1 MNTRIKKLRKALDL
15 TQQEFASRIGTS
27 QNSLAGYE
35 AGRRNPSSSVINN
48 ICKEFHVNEEWL
60 RTGDGEMFR
69 ELSRDDEIAA
79 FIETVMRDES
89 AEFKRRL
96 IAALAKLNDAGWDAL
111 EQFIEDMT
119 RQKASQRDEYPVAGI
134 PVTALEPWAEQP
146 PAASPLLNFPEAPRE
161 NWEAMPTPDPNRH
174 PDAPPWAHPG
184 WTPELHAVYEAYE
197 AEARAEA
204 ERVYQRILF
213 EKEVGKGKVL
223 WMPARWDG
231 LNR

>member
-15 TQQEFASRIGTS
+15 TQREFGERIGIKANTVTMIEKGRNTS
-27 QNSLAGYE
+27 EQTIQA
-35 AGRRNPSSSVINN
+35 
-48 ICKEFHVNEEWL
+48 ICREFRVNEEWL
-60 RTGDGEMFR
+60 RTGEGEMFQPEPRDALDELIAQYRLPR
-69 ELSRDDEIAA
+69 EFRPLIDKYLKLTPDQQEAVVQYMRKVAA
-79 FIETVMRDES
+79 ALMRDEYS
-89 AEFKRRL
+89 
-96 IAALAKLNDAGWDAL
+96 
-111 EQFIEDMT
+111 
-119 RQKASQRDEYPVAGI
+119 VAGI

-146 PAASPLLNFPEAPRE
+146 PAASQLLNFPEAPRE

-184 WTPELHAVYEAYE
+184 WTPELHAVYEA
-197 AEARAEA
+197 EARAEA

-213 EKEVGKGKVL
+213 EEDGKGKVL

>member
-35 AGRRNPSSSVINN
+35 TGRRNPSSSVINN
-48 ICKEFHVNEEWL
+48 ICKEFRVNEEWL
-60 RTGDGEMFR
+60 RTGAGEMFQ
-69 ELSRDDEIAA
+69 EMSRFDEIAA

-119 RQKASQRDEYPVAGI
+119 RQKAAQRDEYHAGGI
-134 PVTALEPWAEQP
+134 PALEFP
-146 PAASPLLNFPEAPRE
+146 PAPPE
-161 NWEAMPTPDPNRH
+161 NWEAMPEPDPNRH

-184 WTPELHAVYEAYE
+184 WTPELHAVYEA
-197 AEARAEA
+197 EARAEA

-213 EKEVGKGKVL
+213 EKMEKEKSSGCPPGGT
-223 WMPARWDG
+223 A
-231 LNR
+231 